1 MVLAGRHKTSE
12 LLELRYNSFMLRFI
26 DKKSAKPLNGLW
38 DTVIAQKEQIDAIDT
53 EQKSVSVNVKS
64 DVPVGIGFLGD
75 LHIGSEGVDYERLRN
90 DINTILAT
98 PNLYVVCT
106 GDEYDNYTESSPR
119 GGKFESIIQPELQK
133 ELATDIAVKLN
144 GKIISCIFGCH
155 PSWSRKSDDFNWAKY
170 MANKAGSANLG
181 YGGRIYVELGKQTYV
196 IDVRHRYIYNSSLNL
211 SNTFKRFV
219 AMNGKEAADIVA
231 FGHYHTP
238 FVAQEYM
245 REKLITFVRNG
256 SYKIN
261 DRYAK
266 QLGGWYG
273 IPGIPVCVLHPEKF
287 MVEPFQDFSS
297 AVAYLSRF
305 KNSKKNHG

>member
-1 MVLAGRHKTSE
+1 
-12 LLELRYNSFMLRFI
+12 
-26 DKKSAKPLNGLW
+26 
-38 DTVIAQKEQIDAIDT
+38 
-53 EQKSVSVNVKS
+53 
-64 DVPVGIGFLGD
+64 
-75 LHIGSEGVDYERLRN
+75 
-90 DINTILAT
+90 
-98 PNLYVVCT
+98 
-106 GDEYDNYTESSPR
+106 
-119 GGKFESIIQPELQK
+119 
-133 ELATDIAVKLN
+133 
-144 GKIISCIFGCH
+144 
-155 PSWSRKSDDFNWAKY
+155 
-170 MANKAGSANLG
+170 
-181 YGGRIYVELGKQTYV
+181 
-196 IDVRHRYIYNSSLNL
+196 
-211 SNTFKRFV
+211 
-219 AMNGKEAADIVA
+219 MNGKEAADIVA